1 MFGGKTG
8 ERMAV
13 MKLSGWIA
21 LSLMVFGA
29 LYLATGSAAAAEH
42 IRIGMVRT
50 ASPVLIAIDRQ
61 YWDAERLDPE
71 VVFFDSAPPIAVAVA
86 SGDLDFGVTGLS
98 GGLYNLG
105 ATLRLIAASTREAP
119 GFQLSA
125 YLAAKAAYDKGL
137 KSVRDFP
144 GHSVAITQFGAPVH
158 YDLVLLMAKYRF
170 DAQAIRIVPLPSNP
184 AQIAALTGGT
194 VEAAIVPVSYAL
206 QAIDRGDIKL
216 LGYVGDETPWQNGAA
231 FTSAKLA
238 DHRGATVE
246 AFLRGYRK
254 ATRDYHDAFTGE
266 DEHRADSATAPA
278 VIAIL
283 AKRLDQPPALV
294 ASGIQYVDAEARLD
308 VEDVIRQI
316 AWYRAQ
322 GLLKAEIDPAQ
333 FIDKRYVRAL
343 PKP

>member
-1 MFGGKTG
+1 MVAMLRSKW
-8 ERMAV
+8 RVLSWLVLAV
-13 MKLSGWIA
+13 C
-21 LSLMVFGA
+21 
-29 LYLATGSAAAAEH
+29 LAQRSAEAAEH
-42 IRIGMVRT
+42 IRVGVVRT
-50 ASPVLIAIDRQ
+50 ASPVYVAIERE
-61 YWDAERLDPE
+61 YWAGEGLEPE
-71 VVFFDSAPPIAVAVA
+71 LVLFDSAPPVAVAVA

-105 ATLRLIAASTREAP
+105 ANLRIIAAGTREAP

-125 YLAAKAAYDKGL
+125 YLAAKGSYDRGL

-158 YDLVLLMAKYRF
+158 YDLVLLIDKYRL
-170 DAQAIRIVPLPSNP
+170 DPQSIRIVPLPSNP

-194 VEAAIVPVSYAL
+194 VDAAIVPVSYAL
-206 QAIDRGDIKL
+206 PAMDRGEIKL

-231 FTSAKLA
+231 FTAAKTA
-238 DHRGATVE
+238 DHREATVQ

-266 DEHRADSATAPA
+266 DERRADGPTAAA
-278 VIAIL
+278 VIAVL
-283 AKRLDQPPALV
+283 AKHLNQPPALV
-294 ASGIQYVDAEARLD
+294 ASGVQYVDAEARLD
-308 VEDVIRQI
+308 VEDVMRQI

-322 GLLKAEIDPAQ
+322 GLLKTEIDPAV

>member
-1 MFGGKTG
+1 
-8 ERMAV
+8 MAAA
-13 MKLSGWIA
+13 KASRWLA
-21 LSLMVFGA
+21 LALMLLGA
-29 LYLATGSAAAAEH
+29 LRLATDWAAAAEH
-42 IRIGMVRT
+42 IRIGVVRT
-50 ASPVLIAIDRQ
+50 ASPVFIAIDHQ
-61 YWDAERLDPE
+61 YWSAEGLDPE
-71 VVFFDSAPPIAVAVA
+71 LVFFDSAPPIAVAVA

-105 ATLRLIAASTREAP
+105 NTLRIIAASTREAP
-119 GFQLSA
+119 SFQLSA

-137 KSVRDFP
+137 KSARDFP

-158 YDLVLLMAKYRF
+158 YDLVLLTEKYRF
-170 DAQAIRIVPLPSNP
+170 DPQSIRIVPLPSNP

-194 VEAAIVPVSYAL
+194 VDAAIVPVSYAL

-231 FTSAKLA
+231 FTSAKIA
-238 DHRGATVE
+238 DHRASTVE

-266 DEHRADSATAPA
+266 DERRADTATAPA
-278 VIAIL
+278 VVAIL
-283 AKRLDQPPALV
+283 AKYLSQPPALI
-294 ASGIQYVDAEARLD
+294 ASSIQYVDAQARLD

-316 AWYRAQ
+316 AWYHAQ
-322 GLLKAEIDPAQ
+322 GLLKAEIDPAK

>member
-1 MFGGKTG
+1 
-8 ERMAV
+8 MAV
-13 MKLSGWIA
+13 AVRSRSFA
-21 LSLMVFGA
+21 LSLLMAFGA
-29 LYLATGSAAAAEH
+29 LCMARSGAAAAEH
-42 IRIGMVRT
+42 IRIGVVRT
-50 ASPVLIAIDRQ
+50 ASPVFIAIDRQ
-61 YWDAERLDPE
+61 YWNAEGLAAD
-71 VVFFDSAPPIAVAVA
+71 VVLFDSAPPIAVAVA

-105 ATLRLIAASTREAP
+105 STLRIIAASTREAP

-125 YLAAKAAYDKGL
+125 YLAAKTAYDKGL
-137 KSVRDFP
+137 RSVRDFP

-158 YDLVLLMAKYRF
+158 YDLVLLMEKYRF
-170 DAQAIRIVPLPSNP
+170 DPPSIRIVPLPSNP

-194 VEAAIVPVSYAL
+194 VDAAIVPVSYAL
-206 QAIDRGDIKL
+206 QALDRGDIKL

-238 DHRGATVE
+238 DHRSSTVE

-283 AKRLDQPPALV
+283 AKHLNQPAALV
-294 ASGIQYVDAEARLD
+294 ACGVQYVDPEARLD

-322 GLLKAEIDPAQ
+322 GLLKAEIDPAI

>member
-1 MFGGKTG
+1 
-8 ERMAV
+8 MAV
-13 MKLSGWIA
+13 AKRSRWFA
-21 LSLMVFGA
+21 LASMLAGA
-29 LYLATGSAAAAEH
+29 LCLAAGSAAAEH
-42 IRIGMVRT
+42 IRIGIVRL
-50 ASPVLIAIDRQ
+50 ASPVFIAIDRQ
-61 YWDAERLDPE
+61 YWAAEGLDPE
-71 VVFFDSAPPIAVAVA
+71 LVFFDSAPPIAVAVA

-105 ATLRLIAASTREAP
+105 AALRLIAASTREAP

-125 YLAAKAAYDKGL
+125 YLAARGAYDKGL

-158 YDLVLLMAKYRF
+158 YDLVLLMEKYRL
-170 DAQAIRIVPLPSNP
+170 DPKAIRIVPLPSNP

-194 VEAAIVPVSYAL
+194 VDAAIVPVSYAL
-206 QAIDRGDIKL
+206 PALDRGDIKL

-231 FTSAKLA
+231 FTSAKTA

-254 ATRDYHDAFTGE
+254 ATRDYHDAFTSE
-266 DEHRADSATAPA
+266 DERRADSATAPA
-278 VIAIL
+278 IVAML
-283 AKRLDQPPALV
+283 AKHLNQPPALV
-294 ASGIQYVDAEARLD
+294 ASGVQYVDADARLD
-308 VEDVIRQI
+308 VDDVVRQI
-316 AWYRAQ
+316 AWYHAQ
-322 GLLKAEIDPAQ
+322 GLLKAEIDPAI

>member
-1 MFGGKTG
+1 
-8 ERMAV
+8 MAV
-13 MKLSGWIA
+13 AQRSRWFA
-21 LSLMVFGA
+21 LTLMVIGELCLTVGRA
-29 LYLATGSAAAAEH
+29 RAAEH

-61 YWDAERLDPE
+61 YWSAEGLDPE
-71 VVFFDSAPPIAVAVA
+71 LVFFDSAPPVAVAVA

-105 ATLRLIAASTREAP
+105 NTLRIIAASTREAP

-125 YLAAKAAYDKGL
+125 YLAAKGAYDKGL
-137 KSVRDFP
+137 KTLPDFP

-158 YDLVLLMAKYRF
+158 YDLELLIQKYRF
-170 DAQAIRIVPLPSNP
+170 DAKSIRIVPLPSNP

-194 VEAAIVPVSYAL
+194 VDAAIVPVSYAL
-206 QAIDRGDIKL
+206 QALDRGDIKL

-231 FTSAKLA
+231 FTSAKVA
-238 DHRGATVE
+238 DHRGATID

-254 ATRDYHDAFTGE
+254 ATRDYHDAFTSE
-266 DEHRADSATAPA
+266 DERRADSLTAPA

-283 AKRLDQPPALV
+283 AKHLNQPPALV
-294 ASGIQYVDAEARLD
+294 ASGVQYVDPEARLD

-316 AWYRAQ
+316 AWYHAQ
-322 GLLKAEIDPAQ
+322 GLLKAEIDPAVL
-333 FIDKRYVRAL
+333 IDKRYVRAL
-343 PKP
+343 PKS

>member
-1 MFGGKTG
+1 
-8 ERMAV
+8 MAV
-13 MKLSGWIA
+13 TKRPRWFA
-21 LSLMVFGA
+21 LSLVVLGA
-29 LYLATGSAAAAEH
+29 LWLVTGSAAGAEH

-61 YWDAERLDPE
+61 YWSAEGLDPE
-71 VVFFDSAPPIAVAVA
+71 LIFFDSAPPIAVAVA

-105 ATLRLIAASTREAP
+105 NTLRIVAASTREAP

-125 YLAAKAAYDKGL
+125 YLAAKTAYDKGL
-137 KSVRDFP
+137 RSVRDFP

-158 YDLVLLMAKYRF
+158 YDLELLIHKYRF
-170 DAQAIRIVPLPSNP
+170 DAKSIHIVPLPSNP

-194 VEAAIVPVSYAL
+194 VDGAIVPVSYAL
-206 QAIDRGDIKL
+206 QALDRGDIKL

-231 FTSAKLA
+231 FTSAKVA
-238 DHRGATVE
+238 DHRSATVD

-266 DEHRADSATAPA
+266 DERRADSATAPA

-283 AKRLDQPPALV
+283 AKHLNQPPALV
-294 ASGIQYVDAEARLD
+294 ASGVQYVDAEARLD

-322 GLLKAEIDPAQ
+322 GLLKTEIDPAV

>member
-1 MFGGKTG
+1 
-8 ERMAV
+8 MA
-13 MKLSGWIA
+13 LAQGSRWFA
-21 LSLMVFGA
+21 SSLIVLGA
-29 LYLATGSAAAAEH
+29 LCLAASSAAAEH
-42 IRIGMVRT
+42 VRIGMVRT
-50 ASPVLIAIDRQ
+50 PSPVLLAIDRQ
-61 YWDAERLDPE
+61 YWRAEGLDPE
-71 VVFFDSAPPIAVAVA
+71 LVFFDSAPPIAVAVA

-105 ATLRLIAASTREAP
+105 ATLRIIAASTREAP

-125 YLAAKAAYDKGL
+125 YLAAKGAYDKGL

-158 YDLVLLMAKYRF
+158 YDLVLLMEKYRF
-170 DAQAIRIVPLPSNP
+170 NPQSMRIVPLPSNP

-194 VEAAIVPVSYAL
+194 VDAAIVPVSYAL
-206 QAIDRGDIKL
+206 QALDRGEIKL

-231 FTSAKLA
+231 FTSAKTA
-238 DHRGATVE
+238 DHRASTVE

-254 ATRDYHDAFTGE
+254 ATRDYHEAFTGE

-278 VIAIL
+278 VIAVL
-283 AKRLDQPPALV
+283 ANSLNQPPALV
-294 ASGIQYVDAEARLD
+294 ASGIQYVDADARLD
-308 VEDVIRQI
+308 VEDVVRQI

-322 GLLKAEIDPAQ
+322 GILKAEIDPAV
-333 FIDKRYVRAL
+333 FIDKRYVRPL

>member
-1 MFGGKTG
+1 
-8 ERMAV
+8 MAAA
-13 MKLSGWIA
+13 KRSGWFA
-21 LSLMVFGA
+21 LSLTVLAA
-29 LYLATGSAAAAEH
+29 LCLPTGVSAAAEH
-42 IRIGMVRT
+42 IRIGIVRT
-50 ASPVLIAIDRQ
+50 ASPVFIAIDRQ
-61 YWDAERLDPE
+61 YWSAEGLDPE
-71 VVFFDSAPPIAVAVA
+71 LVFFDSAPPIAVAVA

-105 ATLRLIAASTREAP
+105 HALRIIAAGTREAP

-125 YLAAKAAYDKGL
+125 YLAAKPAYDKGL
-137 KSVRDFP
+137 KSVHDFP

-158 YDLVLLMAKYRF
+158 YDLALLMEKYRF
-170 DAQAIRIVPLPSNP
+170 DQTSIRILPLPSNP

-194 VEAAIVPVSYAL
+194 VDAAIVPVSYAL
-206 QAIDRGDIKL
+206 QALDRGDIKL

-238 DHRGATVE
+238 DHRSATVE
-246 AFLRGYRK
+246 AFLRGYRR

-266 DEHRADSATAPA
+266 DERRADSATAPA

-283 AKRLDQPPALV
+283 AKHLNQPPALV
-294 ASGIQYVDAEARLD
+294 ASGVQYVDAEARLD
-308 VEDVIRQI
+308 VEDVVRQI

-322 GLLKAEIDPAQ
+322 GLLKAEIDPAV

-343 PKP
+343 PNP

>member
-1 MFGGKTG
+1 MMLLGTLHVPAD
-8 ERMAV
+8 E
-13 MKLSGWIA
+13 
-21 LSLMVFGA
+21 
-29 LYLATGSAAAAEH
+29 AAAAEH
-42 IRIGMVRT
+42 IRIGVVRT
-50 ASPVLIAIDRQ
+50 ASPVLVAIDRQ
-61 YWDAERLDPE
+61 YWSAEGLDPE
-71 VVFFDSAPPIAVAVA
+71 LVFFDSAPPIAVAVA
-86 SGDLDFGVTGLS
+86 SGDLDFGATGLS

-105 ATLRLIAASTREAP
+105 ATLRIIAAGTREAP

-125 YLAAKAAYDKGL
+125 YLVAKSAYDKGL

-158 YDLVLLMAKYRF
+158 YDLVLLMEKYRF
-170 DAQAIRIVPLPSNP
+170 DPSSIRIVPLPSNP

-194 VEAAIVPVSYAL
+194 VDAAIVPVSYAQ

-231 FTSAKLA
+231 FTSAKVA
-238 DHRGATVE
+238 DQRRATVE

-254 ATRDYHDAFTGE
+254 AARDYHNAFTGE
-266 DEHRADSATAPA
+266 DERRADSESAPA
-278 VIAIL
+278 VITLL
-283 AKRLDQPPALV
+283 AKHLDQPPALV
-294 ASGIQYVDAEARLD
+294 ASGIQYIDAEARLD
-308 VEDVIRQI
+308 VDDVIRQI

-322 GLLKAEIDPAQ
+322 GLLKAEIDPTQ

>member
-1 MFGGKTG
+1 
-8 ERMAV
+8 MAV
-13 MKLSGWIA
+13 AKRSRWLALLLVLAGAFSLGTSG
-21 LSLMVFGA
+21 
-29 LYLATGSAAAAEH
+29 AAAAEH

-50 ASPVLIAIDRQ
+50 ASPVLIAIDRE
-61 YWDAERLDPE
+61 YWSAEGLDAD

-105 ATLRLIAASTREAP
+105 AALRIIAASTREAP

-125 YLAAKAAYDKGL
+125 YLAAKGAYDKGL
-137 KSVRDFP
+137 KSVRDLP

-158 YDLVLLMAKYRF
+158 YDLVLLTEKYRI
-170 DAQAIRIVPLPSNP
+170 DPHAIRIVPLPSNP

-194 VEAAIVPVSYAL
+194 VDAAIVPVSYAL
-206 QAIDRGDIKL
+206 QALDRGDIKL

-231 FTSAKLA
+231 FTSAKTA
-238 DHRGATVE
+238 DHRHATVE

-266 DEHRADSATAPA
+266 DERRADSPTAPA
-278 VIAIL
+278 IIVIL
-283 AKRLDQPPALV
+283 AKHLNQPPALV
-294 ASGIQYVDAEARLD
+294 ASGVQYVDAEARLD
-308 VEDVIRQI
+308 VEDVVRQI

-322 GLLKAEIDPAQ
+322 GLLKAEIDPAV

>member
-1 MFGGKTG
+1 MPGTRRSRRGLLLLLLGMFC
-8 ERMAV
+8 
-13 MKLSGWIA
+13 
-21 LSLMVFGA
+21 SLA
-29 LYLATGSAAAAEH
+29 ANRAAAAEH
-42 IRIGMVRT
+42 IRIGVVRT
-50 ASPVLIAIDRQ
+50 ASPVFIAIDRQ
-61 YWDAERLDPE
+61 YWSAEGLDPE
-71 VVFFDSAPPIAVAVA
+71 LVFFDSAPPIAVAVA
-86 SGDLDFGVTGLS
+86 SGDIDFGVTGLS

-105 ATLRLIAASTREAP
+105 NTLRIIAASTREAP

-125 YLAAKAAYDKGL
+125 YLAAKASYENGL
-137 KSVRDFP
+137 KTIRDFP

-158 YDLVLLMAKYRF
+158 YDLVLLAQKYRF
-170 DAQAIRIVPLPSNP
+170 DIASINVVPLPSNP

-194 VEAAIVPVSYAL
+194 VDAAIVPVSYAL

-231 FTSAKLA
+231 FTSAKIA
-238 DHRGATVE
+238 DRRSGTVE

-266 DEHRADSATAPA
+266 DERRADNAAAPA
-278 VIAIL
+278 VIAVL
-283 AKRLDQPPALV
+283 AKYLNQPPTLV
-294 ASGIQYVDAEARLD
+294 ASGVRYVDADARLD
-308 VEDVIRQI
+308 VGDVIRQI

>member
-1 MFGGKTG
+1 MAAAKPFGWFAFG
-8 ERMAV
+8 
-13 MKLSGWIA
+13 
-21 LSLMVFGA
+21 LMLLGA
-29 LYLATGSAAAAEH
+29 LGLTTGPTEAAEH
-42 IRIGMVRT
+42 IRIGVVRI
-50 ASPVLIAIDRQ
+50 ASPVFIAIDRQ
-61 YWDAERLDPE
+61 YWAAEGLDPE
-71 VVFFDSAPPIAVAVA
+71 LVFFDSAPPIAVAVA

-105 ATLRLIAASTREAP
+105 ATLRIIAASTREAP

-125 YLAAKAAYDKGL
+125 YLAAKGAYDKGL

-158 YDLVLLMAKYRF
+158 YDLVLLEEKYRL
-170 DAQAIRIVPLPSNP
+170 DTASIRIVPLPSNP

-194 VEAAIVPVSYAL
+194 VDAAIVPVSYAL
-206 QAIDRGDIKL
+206 QSLDRGEIKL

-231 FTSAKLA
+231 FTSAKTA
-238 DHRGATVE
+238 DHRGEVVN

-254 ATRDYHDAFTGE
+254 ATHDYHDAFAGE
-266 DEHRADSATAPA
+266 DERRADSTTAPA
-278 VIAIL
+278 VIALL
-283 AKRLDQPPALV
+283 AKDLNQPPALV
-294 ASGIQYVDAEARLD
+294 ASGVQYVDADARLD

-322 GLLKAEIDPAQ
+322 GLLKAEIDPAV

>member
-1 MFGGKTG
+1 AQRSRWF
-8 ERMAV
+8 
-13 MKLSGWIA
+13 A
-21 LSLMVFGA
+21 LSLIVLGA
-29 LYLATGSAAAAEH
+29 LFLGAGGAAAAEH
-42 IRIGMVRT
+42 VRIGMVRT
-50 ASPVLIAIDRQ
+50 PSPVLLAIDRQ
-61 YWDAERLDPE
+61 YWRAEGLDPE
-71 VVFFDSAPPIAVAVA
+71 LVFFDSAPPIAVAVA

-105 ATLRLIAASTREAP
+105 ATLRIIAASTREAP

-125 YLAAKAAYDKGL
+125 YLAAKSAYDKGL

-158 YDLVLLMAKYRF
+158 YDLVLLMEKYRF
-170 DAQAIRIVPLPSNP
+170 NPQSMRIVPLPSNP

-194 VEAAIVPVSYAL
+194 VDAAIVPVSYAL
-206 QAIDRGDIKL
+206 QALDRGEIKL

-231 FTSAKLA
+231 FTSAKTA
-238 DHRGATVE
+238 DHRASTVE

-254 ATRDYHDAFTGE
+254 ATHDYHEAFTGE

-278 VIAIL
+278 VIAVL
-283 AKRLDQPPALV
+283 ANSLNQPPALV

-308 VEDVIRQI
+308 AEDVVRQI

-322 GLLKAEIDPAQ
+322 GLLKAEIDPAV
-333 FIDKRYVRAL
+333 FIDKRYVRPL